1 VEERSM
7 LSDQVIQCVQRS
19 RAIRIEDLAWA
30 YPDHTW
36 SQILAVV
43 KQLSQSKQIRLV
55 CRRHGGL
62 VIIPPIFRSQVL
74 EYPLPAMPSGM
85 ELSARAAAID
95 SRLPSS
101 SRAAW

>member
-1 VEERSM
+1 VGERST

-19 RAIRIEDLAWA
+19 HAIRIEDLAWV

-43 KQLSQSKQIRLV
+43 KQLSQSRQISLV

-62 VIIPPIFRSQVL
+62 VVMPSPHSHQVQ
-74 EYPLPAMPSGM
+74 ERPLFAMPAGM
-85 ELSARAAAID
+85 
-95 SRLPSS
+95 
-101 SRAAW
+101 